1 MTVCLV
7 DTSIFCNVLEVPNRC
22 QDKDAVLDGLREKIE
37 SGWSL
42 LLPVAAI
49 IETGNHIAQ
58 VADGRQRR
66 GVAERFVEQVKMAL
80 NGEAPWVVTPLPE
93 KEAWLAWLNEFPEH
107 AMREVG
113 IGDLTIIK
121 EFERQC
127 TLYSMRRVLIWSLDG
142 DLDGY
147 DRIPD

>member
-1 MTVCLV
+1 MTICLV
-7 DTSIFCNVLEVPNRC
+7 DISIFCNVLEVPNRC
-22 QDKDAVLDGLREKIE
+22 QDRDVVLDGLREKIE

-42 LLPVAAI
+42 LLPVTAI
-49 IETGNHIAQ
+49 IETDNHIAQ

-66 GVAERFVEQVKMAL
+66 GVAKRFVEQVQKAL

-93 KEAWLAWLNEFPEH
+93 KEAWLAWLSEFPDH
-107 AMREVG
+107 AMRGVG

-127 TLYSMRRVLIWSLDG
+127 TLHSIGCSLPESRVFSL
-142 DLDGY
+142 LTMC
-147 DRIPD
+147 

>member
-1 MTVCLV
+1 MTICLV
-7 DTSIFCNVLEVPNRC
+7 DTSIFCNVLEVPNQC

-37 SGWSL
+37 AGWSL

-66 GVAERFVEQVKMAL
+66 GVAGRFVEQVKMAL

-127 TLYSMRRVLIWSLDG
+127 TLHSMRRVLIWSLDG